1 MSRQWTSEYNSENQE
16 RTESMDLLIGN
27 VLTCVSLL
35 LAWVVI
41 IWLRAKVRRLE
52 RRLLIAEG
60 RLFGQV
66 EWDRG
71 H

>member
-1 MSRQWTSEYNSENQE
+1 
-16 RTESMDLLIGN
+16 MDLLIGN